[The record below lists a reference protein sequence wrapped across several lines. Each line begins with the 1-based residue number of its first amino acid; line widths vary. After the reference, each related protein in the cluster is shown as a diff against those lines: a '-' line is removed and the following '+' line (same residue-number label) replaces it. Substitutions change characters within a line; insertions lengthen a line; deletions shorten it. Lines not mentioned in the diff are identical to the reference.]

1 MKSLALVALL
11 FVAAPAFAES
21 PPAAPVIS
29 SDGKL
34 FAQFGGHDGLVRIVD
49 DLFVNVDADTRINSF
64 FDPKKREHTK
74 AMLVEQFC
82 QITGGGCTYSGEDMA
97 KAHKDLGIQT
107 RDFNALVEDL
117 QKAMTKNNVPFS
129 AQNKLLAA
137 LAPQHRDV
145 VTKPSN

>member
-1 MKSLALVALL
+1 
-11 FVAAPAFAES
+11 
-21 PPAAPVIS
+21 
-29 SDGKL
+29 
-34 FAQFGGHDGLVRIVD
+34 
-49 DLFVNVDADTRINSF
+49 
-64 FDPKKREHTK
+64 
-74 AMLVEQFC
+74 MLVEQFC